1 MSDDKAAIVIRPR
14 LAGSAKFLGELE
26 SEIMEIIWADSPL
39 TVKRVLYFIQKK
51 RPYAYTTIMTV
62 MNRLA
67 NKGLLIRSKKGQAF
81 IYSPLQSR
89 EEFIR
94 GTVEKILDGLREDFP
109 EISPFSL
116 QKTRKTLDS
125 RRKGR

>member
-1 MSDDKAAIVIRPR
+1 MSGDKATIVIRPR
-14 LAGSAKFLGELE
+14 LTGPAKFLGDLE
-26 SEIMEIIWADSPL
+26 CEIMEIIWANSPL

-67 NKGLLIRSKKGQAF
+67 NKGLLTRNKKGQAF
-81 IYSPLQSR
+81 IYTPLQSR
-89 EEFIR
+89 AEFLR
-94 GTVEKILDGLREDFP
+94 GTVEKILTGLWEDFP
-109 EISPFSL
+109 EVSQYVL
-116 QKTRKTLDS
+116 QKARKTPES